1 MPLSDREQQLLEQME
16 RALVEDDPKFATSMR
31 GGPRQARNRRRL
43 LIGGTGV
50 IVGLGVILLGVTMA
64 QVIIGAVGFAVMVGA
79 VVYAATDN
87 SPSLQVVPE
96 PGQPAKAGKAGKPG
110 KAGKAGKSDRGRP
123 KGGGFGRG
131 GSGGG
136 GSTSFMQKMEERWDK
151 RRDEDGLR

>member
-87 SPSLQVVPE
+87 SPSLQVVPD

-110 KAGKAGKSDRGRP
+110 KVGKSDRSRP
-123 KGGGFGRG
+123 KSGGSGR